1 MDNVKIFS
9 NVFPI
14 ESLRK
19 IREKIHTMTFRY
31 ISNTVNYANVVGD
44 ITNTQIQDY
53 SAMVNSLYH
62 ESLKVDADNA
72 YELLINEFKQHLS
85 NEFSGYTVRRM
96 NINIVQNSPNYSCDK
111 FSIPHVDDEY
121 LNSGDEFKTILFYV
135 YDADG
140 ETIFFNEKPSSDYLD
155 PYSDNNINNK
165 KFKIA
170 QEQKPVA
177 NTAVVFDSGQLH
189 ASRPPKIAKE
199 RIVIN
204 IVLRKLKLGKIDIRE
219 PFRTPIFVIEDF
231 ISDNERLSLEN
242 KILQNMAVSDGRKY
256 SNYGGWQSELFGNP
270 FAVDI
275 QPFVY
280 KVLMAADPCFEQLGI
295 ETTHVADSPTI
306 GKCDGYW
313 FNVNHKGDWNFP
325 HKHPGCIFAAVLY
338 IKADDKAGCLSIER
352 PDIMGDY
359 CRKFDYDTP
368 YNTLRFNIRPKE
380 KSLIIFPAWLRHS
393 VESSNSDKM
402 RLSIAF
408 NIF

>member
-1 MDNVKIFS
+1 MDNVKIFP

-72 YELLINEFKQHLS
+72 YELLINEFKQHLP

-96 NINIVQNSPNYSCDK
+96 NINIVQNSPNYAYDK

-140 ETIFFNEKPSSDYLD
+140 ETIFFNEKPSGDYLD
-155 PYSDNNINNK
+155 PYSDNNINNR

-204 IVLRKLKLGKIDIRE
+204 
-219 PFRTPIFVIEDF
+219 
-231 ISDNERLSLEN
+231 LSL
-242 KILQNMAVSDGRKY
+242 IH
-256 SNYGGWQSELFGNP
+256 
-270 FAVDI
+270 I
-275 QPFVY
+275 
-280 KVLMAADPCFEQLGI
+280 
-295 ETTHVADSPTI
+295 
-306 GKCDGYW
+306 
-313 FNVNHKGDWNFP
+313 
-325 HKHPGCIFAAVLY
+325 
-338 IKADDKAGCLSIER
+338 
-352 PDIMGDY
+352 
-359 CRKFDYDTP
+359 
-368 YNTLRFNIRPKE
+368 
-380 KSLIIFPAWLRHS
+380 
-393 VESSNSDKM
+393 
-402 RLSIAF
+402 
-408 NIF
+408 